1 MYNMFL
7 HVSVALLLGSFC
19 SASTISNPRED
30 HEFQCSID
38 VYLREECNISTTNEL
53 ECLSSGCC
61 FSDDPYDAVKCYKKR
76 KDTMTIK
83 CEVQESSRKDCG
95 YGGITPTR
103 CEDLGC
109 CFEASNMAGVPWCFY
124 AKEEKNEKE
133 ESTKE
138 LKTSLINKFKSGLDS
153 IFEQESLK
161 PDTDNKVTSEEGV
174 SDWLEN
180 LLDQISTITTGPVE
194 SPENF
199 YGRPGEEINPKM
211 VEDEKACM
219 KTYELLLSVNGQFE
233 CEIYPIRRV
242 ECISGGLRLRED
254 ESECTAC
261 TKLGCCYDPEMKGS
275 GTPHCYRGRPIVV
288 SSALPT
294 TTTTP
299 APTTNPRWSMLLNQ
313 LGIRPEES
321 SASRNPFTTQNK
333 SLWNQGQSSPW
344 SQTSNLQPPVNFPGA
359 NQLQGAGSFEE
370 SLFHQINSQNGIGS
384 SNNNFLNGLKPIQ
397 GNGITSNNVK
407 SILNALNPVQST
419 GAFTNT
425 DNTNTGSILSAL
437 RPVNNNG
444 GLSGILS
451 ALKQPQVNEVGNSG
465 GNSLVNNLLNSL
477 KKSSSSGHSSSTN
490 THANNIFGGLNVD
503 REHVSSNANIA
514 NLLTS
519 FGDKNNNGGSL
530 ISSYLLNKIT
540 NQNNP
545 TSNLPG
551 LPNLS
556 SLLSENVG
564 SNRVNS
570 ASTGDSNTQRPGIPN
585 LASLLSGNSVTSGS
599 SNTQRP
605 GILNLASL
613 LSGNSATTGGF
624 NTQRPGIP
632 SLASILSGNSAST
645 GGSNTQRP
653 EIPNLAS
660 LISGNSASTGGTNT
674 QRPGIPNL
682 ASLLSSNT
690 ASTGGSNSKSSS
702 VSSLTSLLS
711 GNSAA
716 GSDAKPSG
724 LANLASILAG
734 NSAPS
739 SGSNTK
745 QSSLF
750 NLASILSGNSNGLNL
765 GSTSSGSTKPAGL
778 SNLTSMIFGNRVQTN
793 REAPKSATPTPEQSK
808 YLPDMFEYFGG
819 SKPEQLCYPKNCG
832 TLGEMHSQ
840 RTTRRIVGGQ
850 WTGGIDY
857 WPWMASFRRN
867 FTDDWT
873 YKHVCGAALIS
884 ERWILTAGHCFMLYR
899 SKAEKVVGQK
909 ETNINAFTIHLGA
922 YYRDIAE
929 LTLQVFALEKFIA
942 HPEYD
947 FRSLK
952 HDIAVAKLLEPA
964 VINNHVRP
972 ICLPFK
978 TNMMEVGATTW
989 VTGWGETLHVGDHN
1003 ESKLKELP
1011 LPLISQYEC
1020 KNHWKNHFHES
1031 WICTE
1036 GAYLEDACTGD
1047 SGGPLV
1053 RQGYDGRWKVVGVAI
1068 AGTKRCSTDRTD
1080 IRPGIYT
1087 NVAYYREFID
1097 SATNGVC
1104 H

>member
-397 GNGITSNNVK
+397 
-407 SILNALNPVQST
+407 
-419 GAFTNT
+419 
-425 DNTNTGSILSAL
+425 
-437 RPVNNNG
+437 
-444 GLSGILS
+444 
-451 ALKQPQVNEVGNSG
+451 
-465 GNSLVNNLLNSL
+465 
-477 KKSSSSGHSSSTN
+477 
-490 THANNIFGGLNVD
+490 
-503 REHVSSNANIA
+503 
-514 NLLTS
+514 
-519 FGDKNNNGGSL
+519 
-530 ISSYLLNKIT
+530 
-540 NQNNP
+540 
-545 TSNLPG
+545 
-551 LPNLS
+551 
-556 SLLSENVG
+556 
-564 SNRVNS
+564 
-570 ASTGDSNTQRPGIPN
+570 GDSNTQRPGIPN